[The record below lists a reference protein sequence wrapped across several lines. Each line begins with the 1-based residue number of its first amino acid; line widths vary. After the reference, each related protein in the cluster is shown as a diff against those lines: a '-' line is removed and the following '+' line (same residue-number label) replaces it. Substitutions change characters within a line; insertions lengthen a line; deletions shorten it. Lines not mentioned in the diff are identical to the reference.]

1 MRKYL
6 KVDNRTRR
14 MKMIS
19 KIREDFFDNSKD
31 FHKCFERLVSSKLL
45 CCNGDKSF
53 LTDEGFAYITEQI
66 VK

>member
-1 MRKYL
+1 
-6 KVDNRTRR
+6 
-14 MKMIS
+14 MIS